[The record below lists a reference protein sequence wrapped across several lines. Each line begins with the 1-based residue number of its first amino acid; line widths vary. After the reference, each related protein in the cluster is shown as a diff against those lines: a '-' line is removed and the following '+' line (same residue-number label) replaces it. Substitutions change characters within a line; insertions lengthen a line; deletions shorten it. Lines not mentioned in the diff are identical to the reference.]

1 MSTKLAEL
9 LVAIFLYVILV
20 GASVLMGAADLAG
33 LAFLTIVPLGL
44 LLGLRRDLSMRQ
56 KLAKVELLWYVLPFA
71 GFAIWTI
78 NYPGRTMYFL
88 VGTLCGMIFFVC
100 FACLMKLYWFERR

>member
-1 MSTKLAEL
+1 MSIKLAEL
-9 LVAIFLYVILV
+9 LIAIGLYVVLV

-33 LAFLTIVPLGL
+33 LAFFTILPLGL
-44 LLGLRRDLSMRQ
+44 LLGVRRDLSVRQ
-56 KLAKVELLWYVLPFA
+56 KLAKVELLWYVLPFV
-71 GFAIWTI
+71 GFAIWTT
-78 NYPGRTMYFL
+78 NHPGQTLYFL